1 MEKTRTKLFQ
11 EMLEE
16 LGVSH
21 KTAKQAAVTI
31 NNDLCGERTER
42 GQRNVWR
49 AWNQSQVQSQD
60 QSQDQEN
67 G

>member
-16 LGVSH
+16 KGVTIE
-21 KTAKQAAVTI
+21 TARQAAVTI
-31 NNDLCGERTER
+31 NCDMYGERTER
-42 GQRNVWR
+42 GQRQVWK
-49 AWNQSQVQSQD
+49 AWNQSQD
-60 QSQDQEN
+60 QSREN

>member
-16 LGVSH
+16 KGVSS

-31 NNDLCGERTER
+31 NCDMYGERTER
-42 GQRNVWR
+42 GQRQVWK
-49 AWNQSQVQSQD
+49 AWNES
-60 QSQDQEN
+60 QEN
-67 G
+67 AQ